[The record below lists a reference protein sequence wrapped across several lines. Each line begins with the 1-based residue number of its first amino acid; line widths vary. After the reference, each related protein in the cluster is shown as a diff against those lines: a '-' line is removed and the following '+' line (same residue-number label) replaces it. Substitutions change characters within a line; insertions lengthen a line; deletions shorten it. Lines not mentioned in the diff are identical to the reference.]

1 MKEGEISNP
10 IECID
15 ANCKKVFK
23 ILLLKKKYSATTD
36 KKQYDLSNLINT
48 YNKEKTMNKIQNIKK
63 NILKNSTLILDKDF
77 EICKKWDEKYN
88 KN

>member
-15 ANCKKVFK
+15 SNCKKVYK

-77 EICKKWDEKYN
+77 EICKKWNEKYN